1 MIQSVLVAMSGGVD
15 SAVAAHLAAKNAAAA
30 GVTMRLTVSGAT
42 NTENIEKDI
51 EDARKACEA
60 LGMQHFV
67 ADLGDAFARC
77 VVAPFIAAYERGET
91 PNPCV
96 DCNKTIKFGA
106 LLDFAKNAGF
116 DLLAT
121 GHYARV
127 EESGGRFLLRRAADI
142 TKDQTYMLYSLSQD
156 VLSRVRFPLGNL
168 KKTEVREIAASLGLA
183 AAARGDSQ
191 DICFLPEGDYA
202 AFIEKNS
209 KNTQKKGEFR
219 WCDGTVLGTHEGI
232 IHYTVGQRKGL
243 GIAMGRPV
251 FVLSKSS
258 VDNTVVLG
266 DEKDLFTRR
275 VRVKSINFIPFDTM
289 SGSMH
294 LTAKARYRQSA
305 EPARVEQIGAD
316 EMLVEFEKPQ
326 RAISPGQS
334 LVLYDGDYVVGGGKI
349 CL

>member
-1 MIQSVLVAMSGGVD
+1 MQSVLVAMSGGVD

-30 GVTMRLTVSGAT
+30 GVTMRLAVSGAT
-42 NTENIEKDI
+42 NTAQSEKDI
-51 EDARKACEA
+51 ADARKACEA

-67 ADLGDAFARC
+67 ADLSDAFARC
-77 VVAPFIAAYERGET
+77 VVAPFIEAYERGET

-96 DCNKTIKFGA
+96 DCNKAIKFGA

-127 EESGGRFLLRRAADI
+127 EASGGRFLLRRAADS

-156 VLSRVRFPLGNL
+156 VLSRVRFPLGDL

-209 KNTQKKGEFR
+209 KNTPKKGEFR

-232 IHYTVGQRKGL
+232 IRYTVGQRKGL

-251 FVLSKSS
+251 FVLSKSAA
-258 VDNTVVLG
+258 DNAVVLG

-275 VRVKSINFIPFDTM
+275 VRVRDINFIPFDTL

-316 EMLVEFEKPQ
+316 EILVEFEKPQ

>member
-1 MIQSVLVAMSGGVD
+1 MQSVLVAMSGGVD
-15 SAVAAHLAAKNAAAA
+15 SAVAAHLAAKTAAAT
-30 GVTMRLTVSGAT
+30 GVTMRLAVSGAT

-51 EDARKACEA
+51 ADARKTCEA
-60 LGMQHFV
+60 LGVRHLV
-67 ADLGDAFARC
+67 ADLSEAFARE

-96 DCNKTIKFGA
+96 DCNRTIKFGA
-106 LLDFAKNAGF
+106 LLDFATAAGF

-127 EESGGRFLLRRAADI
+127 EESGGRFLLRRAADA

-156 VLSRVRFPLGNL
+156 VLSRVRFPLGDL
-168 KKTEVREIAASLGLA
+168 KKTEVREIAAALGLS
-183 AAARGDSQ
+183 AAARSDSQ

-209 KNTQKKGEFR
+209 KNPRIKGEFR

-243 GIAMGRPV
+243 GVSMGRPV
-251 FVLSKSS
+251 FVLSKSA

-266 DEKDLFTRR
+266 DEADLFTRR
-275 VRVKSINFIPFDTM
+275 VRVKNINFIPFDTLN
-289 SGSMH
+289 GSIY
-294 LTAKARYRQSA
+294 LTAKARYRQNA
-305 EPARVEQIGAD
+305 ERARVEQIESD
-316 EMLVEFEKPQ
+316 EILVEFDTPQ

>member
-1 MIQSVLVAMSGGVD
+1 MQSVLVAMSGGVD

-30 GVTMRLTVSGAT
+30 GVTMRLAVSGAT
-42 NTENIEKDI
+42 NTAQIEKDI
-51 EDARKACEA
+51 ADAKKACAA

-77 VVAPFIAAYERGET
+77 VVAPFIEAYERGET

-96 DCNKTIKFGA
+96 DCNKAIKFGA

-127 EESGGRFLLRRAADI
+127 EKSGGRFLLRRAADS

-156 VLSRVRFPLGNL
+156 VLSRVRFPLGDL

-183 AAARGDSQ
+183 AAQRGDSQ

-209 KNTQKKGEFR
+209 KNPPKKGEFR

-232 IHYTVGQRKGL
+232 IRYTVGQRKGL

-251 FVLSKSS
+251 FVLSKSA
-258 VDNTVVLG
+258 VDNAVVLG

-275 VRVKSINFIPFDTM
+275 VRVKDINFIPFDTLN
-289 SGSMH
+289 GSMH

-305 EPARVEQIGAD
+305 ESARVEQIGAD

>member
-1 MIQSVLVAMSGGVD
+1 MQSVLVAMSGGVD

-30 GVTMRLTVSGAT
+30 GVTMRLAVSGAT
-42 NTENIEKDI
+42 NTAQIEKDI
-51 EDARKACEA
+51 ADARKACEA

-67 ADLGDAFARC
+67 ADLSDAFARC
-77 VVAPFIAAYERGET
+77 VVAPFIEAYERGET

-96 DCNKTIKFGA
+96 DCNKAIKFGA

-127 EESGGRFLLRRAADI
+127 EASGGRFLLRRAADS

-156 VLSRVRFPLGNL
+156 VLSRVRFPLGDL

-209 KNTQKKGEFR
+209 KNTPKKGEFR

-232 IHYTVGQRKGL
+232 IRYTVGQRKGL

-251 FVLSKSS
+251 FVLSKSAA
-258 VDNTVVLG
+258 DNAVVLG

-275 VRVKSINFIPFDTM
+275 VRVRDINFIPFDTL

-316 EMLVEFEKPQ
+316 EILVEFEKPQ